1 MSENSR
7 TDVPSQGGSEDLEKA
22 APERSVSSPSGPVAG
37 AGEVAAAGT
46 GPAAS
51 EVADAAAPATSAD
64 ERGSAPVA
72 DADADA
78 DADIGPA
85 QRIAALEAENAEL
98 AQAKQDNWD
107 RALRAAADLENFRR
121 RSRRDV
127 SDARTEARS
136 KVLREMLPVIDNLER
151 AVAHAEQNDEDN
163 AGVTSVIDGVKL
175 VLRQFAQALERCEV
189 LPVEAEGKPFDPNI
203 HEAISQ
209 LETNEQAPGSVV
221 QVLQRGYT
229 IGDRLLRPALV
240 VVAKAAPEASSAEA
254 SPDTSGDTS
263 PDTSGA
269 AADGADAQR
278 DEA

>member
-7 TDVPSQGGSEDLEKA
+7 TDVPSQGGSEELEKA
-22 APERSVSSPSGPVAG
+22 APERSVSPPSSPVAG
-37 AGEVAAAGT
+37 AGEATAAGT
-46 GPAAS
+46 GSAAS
-51 EVADAAAPATSAD
+51 EVADPAAPATSAD
-64 ERGSAPVA
+64 ERGSAPGV
-72 DADADA
+72 
-78 DADIGPA
+78 DADISPA
-85 QRIAALEAENAEL
+85 QRIAALEAENAAL
-98 AQAKQDNWD
+98 AKAKQDNWD

-151 AVAHAEQNDEDN
+151 AVAHAEQNDADN

-209 LETNEQAPGSVV
+209 LETNDRAPGSVV

-240 VVAKAAPEASSAEA
+240 VVAKAAPDAAPADA
-254 SPDTSGDTS
+254 SPGPSGDTS
-263 PDTSGA
+263 PDTSPNTSGD
-269 AADGADAQR
+269 AADRADAQR